1 MAYLLRNAWPTC
13 CGTHGL
19 PTAERM
25 AYLLRNAWPPCCG
38 THGLPMAP
46 SERTICNWAWHPV
59 NDTLHLGLAPSER
72 IATPWLLHTSKAP
85 CARYLQMYY
94 QTPHGFIIG
103 PCFATFL
110 MFHFSNAM

>member
-1 MAYLLRNAWPTC
+1 MRGLGNVPAHDAYFITRSDISFKDEMFASMKL
-13 CGTHGL
+13 
-19 PTAERM
+19 
-25 AYLLRNAWPPCCG
+25 
-38 THGLPMAP
+38 
-46 SERTICNWAWHPV
+46 
-59 NDTLHLGLAPSER
+59 LHLGLAPSER